1 MIIDTLLSYIFVGT
15 IFLLFVLM
23 ILFVLMVLLDFKR
36 EYIRR

>member
-1 MIIDTLLSYIFVGT
+1 MIIDTLLNYIFVCT
-15 IFLLFVLM
+15 IFLMLVLM